1 MCLQG
6 VNICCTLFSEPPK
19 HGPNYDAI
27 ILIANAQRSAFLF
40 SKSPQTLMVCKD
52 HLVTLIL

>member
-27 ILIANAQRSAFLF
+27 ILISQRPAECIF
-40 SKSPQTLMVCKD
+40 V
-52 HLVTLIL
+52 